1 MLRKDASGNVISQ
14 VRVPLSYAP
23 KDKYLERIR
32 TQGDLENDQTIA
44 LKLPRLS
51 FEMTSIQYDGTRQ
64 VAKTN
69 KFSRVDTNTNKKV
82 FYAGVPYN
90 IYFTLSI
97 YAKTQDDALQ
107 IYEQIIPYF
116 NPQYSLTMKPFT
128 DYPDIQ
134 EDIPLTILASTFTD
148 DFEGPVESRRTII
161 YSLDFEMKAMFYGP
175 IGDSSIIREIQTN
188 YYIWDGVQNIG
199 TDSDGLTTT
208 ITITPDPLNVS
219 PDSDYGFTTTW
230 TDYIG

>member
-161 YSLDFEMKAMFYGP
+161 
-175 IGDSSIIREIQTN
+175 
-188 YYIWDGVQNIG
+188 
-199 TDSDGLTTT
+199 
-208 ITITPDPLNVS
+208 
-219 PDSDYGFTTTW
+219 
-230 TDYIG
+230 